1 MILEHLGPTM
11 VKAVHKFSG
20 KDVVIK
26 VISKEE
32 STDQLAELA
41 LENMT
46 SSLKLEALTMM
57 YEYIE
62 DADFTYIIRPY
73 CNIGNLR

>member
-1 MILEHLGPTM
+1 MILEHLGPTI

-46 SSLKLEALTMM
+46 RSFKL
-57 YEYIE
+57 
-62 DADFTYIIRPY
+62 
-73 CNIGNLR
+73 